1 MTNEI
6 EHLIKI
12 STLRDIQ
19 LELMRAQVI
28 DKMVIPEIVFEIVKN
43 LEEKY
48 NQNK

>member
-6 EHLIKI
+6 ERLIKI

-19 LELMRAQVI
+19 LELIKAQI

-48 NQNK
+48 NQKI